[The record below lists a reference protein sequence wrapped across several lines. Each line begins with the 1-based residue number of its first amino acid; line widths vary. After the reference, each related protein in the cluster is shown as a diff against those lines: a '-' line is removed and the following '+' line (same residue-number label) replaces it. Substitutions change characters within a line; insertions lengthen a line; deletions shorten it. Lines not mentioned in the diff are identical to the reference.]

1 MGFQGYD
8 IASGF
13 NNYSNLLAQGYKD
26 QLALRQYQEQAA
38 LKAQQQAFANEIA
51 GREAEAKFGRRS
63 YNQDLYPGLYEPMI
77 PAIAERAVGGP
88 PELAPGSSAAN
99 LRMPAPFNPNPMPQ
113 RPMMN
118 QGVLPNGAPGPARDP
133 SSVMSPSDSSG
144 VSGYPSLPSSREAE
158 IQGNFDS
165 AVPEQDYQFY
175 GNRSPGMARAQNE
188 STGDKPGILD
198 RIMGSA
204 REAFT
209 PGGLTPVRGGEK
221 FAAEQTAK
229 AETAKKM
236 RSSGYNPDAQIPGRG
251 LDQMMGK
258 ARDMM
263 QSSPQFPAMVERAK
277 QETAKTIADEHI
289 DGLKAAGEK
298 KPNVE
303 AVNKV
308 AKNVVDT
315 FAEATRDPAMDQEA
329 LVKRLGGYIDPYTGQ
344 PMIPKGTMEMLKS
357 LEQREIS
364 ARNKEGG
371 LGDMIK
377 LLGAQNDQQNFE
389 LRRDMAERQA
399 ALALS
404 GRANPQAPYQ
414 AQGIQA
420 KIRSAQEQLKSI
432 DARLNSDMSFT
443 IMPVEMKRLRES
455 RQQLMNE
462 LAGLS
467 EQMGQVGGRP
477 MDYNE
482 ALTTVRGGNQQA
494 PQQAAPRSANQEAS
508 RDPNYPPAPVAIKT
522 EGGYELTMPDGS
534 KRAVS
539 TRLYNMMRKQG
550 QR

>member
-51 GREAEAKFGRRS
+51 TREAEAKFGRRS

-99 LRMPAPFNPNPMPQ
+99 LRMPAPFNPNPMPP

-118 QGVLPNGAPGPARDP
+118 QGVLINGAPGPVRNP
-133 SSVMSPSDSSG
+133 SSVMSPTDSSG
-144 VSGYPSLPSSREAE
+144 VSGYPSLPSSPEAE
-158 IQGNFDS
+158 IQGNFEG
-165 AVPEQDYQFY
+165 ALPAQDYQFT
-175 GNRSPGMARAQNE
+175 GNRSPGMASAPAE
-188 STGDKPGILD
+188 STGDKPSLLS
-198 RIMGSA
+198 RIMGAAA
-204 REAFT
+204 RGYQPAQ
-209 PGGLTPVRGGEK
+209 PGLEPVRGGEK

-229 AETAKKM
+229 ADMAKK
-236 RSSGYNPDAQIPGRG
+236 RSGYAPNSEIPGRG
-251 LDQMMGK
+251 LEQMMNK
-258 ARDMM
+258 SRDLI
-263 QSSPQFPAMVERAK
+263 QSSSQFPAIVERAK

-298 KPNVE
+298 KPNVA

-308 AKNVVDT
+308 AQNVVDT
-315 FAEATRDPAMDQEA
+315 YAEATRDPAMDQEA

-364 ARNKEGG
+364 ARNMTKMLALQQG
-371 LGDMIK
+371 
-377 LLGAQNDQQNFE
+377 QQNID
-389 LRRDMAERQA
+389 LRKEMAERQA

-404 GRANPQAPYQ
+404 GRANPQAPYV
-414 AQGIQA
+414 ARGIEA
-420 KIRSAQEQLKSI
+420 KIRNTQEQLKSI
-432 DARLNSDMSFT
+432 DARMNSDSSFT
-443 IMPVEMKRLRES
+443 IMPAEMKRLRET

-467 EQMGQVGGRP
+467 EQMSQVGGRP

-482 ALTTVRGGNQQA
+482 ALTTVRGGNQA

-522 EGGYELTMPDGS
+522 AGGYELTLPDGS
-534 KRAVS
+534 KRTIS
-539 TRLYNMMRKQG
+539 TRLYELMRKQG
-550 QR
+550 RQ